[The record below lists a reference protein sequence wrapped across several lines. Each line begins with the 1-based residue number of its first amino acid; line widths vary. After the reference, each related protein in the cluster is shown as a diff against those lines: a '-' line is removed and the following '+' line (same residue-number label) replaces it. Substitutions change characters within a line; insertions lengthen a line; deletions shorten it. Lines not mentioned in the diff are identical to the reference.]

1 MKIRVGV
8 SNRHVHLTKEDLEIL
23 FGKDYELTVRNYI
36 DQPGQFAANETVTL
50 KTDKNIKEN
59 VRIVGPTRKYTQV
72 EILDI
77 DKEYFGLNPPVRN
90 SGDLENSENIW
101 IIGPKGKI
109 YKKSVCIIANR
120 HIHINTRDKKDFY
133 EDQIVSVKINNN
145 IINNVTLLEENDIA
159 MIIKDRYK
167 LLNFNIEKEDFSAK
181 NTNNLIKTLE
191 NIIIAR
197 NIEKVNLKIQ
207 NIKEII
213 ELKQALKI

>member
-1 MKIRVGV
+1 MKIKVGV
-8 SNRHVHLTKEDLEIL
+8 SNRHVHLTKEDKEIL

-36 DQPGQFAANETVTL
+36 DQLGQFAANETVTL

-59 VRIVGPTRKYTQV
+59 VRIVGPTRGYTQV

-120 HIHINTRDKKDFY
+120 HIHINTRDKKDFN
-133 EDQIVSVKINNN
+133 EDQIVSVKINDK
-145 IINNVTLLEENDIA
+145 IINNVHIKISDNFALALHINKDDAQNNNIESGDIA
-159 MIIKDRYK
+159 LLKTTIYK
-167 LLNFNIEKEDFSAK
+167 SS
-181 NTNNLIKTLE
+181 
-191 NIIIAR
+191 
-197 NIEKVNLKIQ
+197 LK
-207 NIKEII
+207 
-213 ELKQALKI
+213 

>member
-1 MKIRVGV
+1 MELSKFYNKIYLDIKDN
-8 SNRHVHLTKEDLEIL
+8 STIYEILELANSYYNYLTKIMIENDNKITQEKI
-23 FGKDYELTVRNYI
+23 DEL
-36 DQPGQFAANETVTL
+36 
-50 KTDKNIKEN
+50 IKE
-59 VRIVGPTRKYTQV
+59 
-72 EILDI
+72 LD
-77 DKEYFGLNPPVRN
+77 EFL
-90 SGDLENSENIW
+90 
-101 IIGPKGKI
+101 
-109 YKKSVCIIANR
+109 KSP
-120 HIHINTRDKKDFY
+120 Y
-133 EDQIVSVKINNN
+133 NN
-145 IINNVTLLEENDIA
+145 IINNVTILEENDIA

>member
-1 MKIRVGV
+1 MKIKVGV
-8 SNRHVHLTKEDLEIL
+8 SNRHVHLTKEDKEIL

-59 VRIVGPTRKYTQV
+59 VRIVGPTRGYTQV

-120 HIHINTRDKKDFY
+120 HIHINTRDKKDFN
-133 EDQIVSVKINNN
+133 EDQIVSVKINDK
-145 IINNVTLLEENDIA
+145 IINNVHIKISDNFALALHINKDDAQNNNIESGDIA
-159 MIIKDRYK
+159 LLKTTIYK
-167 LLNFNIEKEDFSAK
+167 SS
-181 NTNNLIKTLE
+181 
-191 NIIIAR
+191 
-197 NIEKVNLKIQ
+197 LK
-207 NIKEII
+207 
-213 ELKQALKI
+213 

>member
-1 MKIRVGV
+1 MQIRVGV
-8 SNRHVHLTKEDLEIL
+8 SNRHVHLAKEDLEIL

-59 VRIVGPTRKYTQV
+59 VRIVGPTRGYTQV

-120 HIHINTRDKKDFY
+120 HIHINTRDKKDFN
-133 EDQIVSVKINNN
+133 EDQIVSVKINDK
-145 IINNVTLLEENDIA
+145 IINNVHIKISDNFALALHINKDDAQNNNIESGDIA
-159 MIIKDRYK
+159 
-167 LLNFNIEKEDFSAK
+167 LLKED
-181 NTNNLIKTLE
+181 
-191 NIIIAR
+191 
-197 NIEKVNLKIQ
+197 
-207 NIKEII
+207 
-213 ELKQALKI
+213 